1 MNKPAPLRPSWSRL
15 VLLLAAFGLGLGA
28 CQPEATEPE
37 TSATSEVA
45 APLNQKERA
54 GQLAQEIIIAD
65 THIDVPYRLAEK
77 MEDISTRTEGGDFD
91 YPRAKEGGLN
101 LVFMSIY
108 VPAGHH
114 ETGDTKEVADGL
126 IDMVEKFAA
135 DWPDKFAIATS
146 VADVRQQFAQGKI
159 SLALGMENGAPIE
172 TLEDLLH
179 FYNRGIRYI
188 TLTHSK
194 VNQLSDSSFDANRK
208 WGGLSPLGKEVVAE
222 MNRLGI
228 MVDVS
233 HISDEAFYQVMELST
248 APVIASHS
256 SSRHFTPGFERNMS
270 DAMIQKLGENGGSID
285 INFGS
290 SFLVDSIRQGER
302 GIWKYFQENNVR
314 PDSDEGK
321 EYVKRY
327 REKTGLGYA
336 DVSDVVAHIDRVV
349 QLAGIDHVGLG
360 SDFDGVGDSLPTGL
374 KDVSFY
380 PNLIYELLKGGYSDE
395 DITKICSGNVLR
407 VWSEVERKATE
418 LQASE

>member
-1 MNKPAPLRPSWSRL
+1 MHQPAPLRPSWSRF
-15 VLLLAAFGLGLGA
+15 VLLFAALGMGLGA
-28 CQPEATEPE
+28 CQPE
-37 TSATSEVA
+37 TSEMEISTTEVA
-45 APLNQKERA
+45 PPLSQKERA

-108 VPAGHH
+108 VPAAHQ
-114 ETGDTKEVADGL
+114 ETGDAKEVADRL

-194 VNQLSDSSFDANRK
+194 VNQLSDSSFDANRQ
-208 WGGLSPLGKEVVAE
+208 WNGLSPLGKEVVAE

-233 HISDEAFYQVMELST
+233 HLSDEAFYQVMELST

-256 SSRHFTPGFERNMS
+256 SSRHFTPGFERNLS

-290 SFLVDSIRQGER
+290 SFLVDSIRQGEM

-314 PDSDEGK
+314 PDSDDGK

-336 DVSDVVAHIDRVV
+336 DVSDVVAHIDRAVK
-349 QLAGIDHVGLG
+349 LTGIDHVGLG

-380 PNLIYELLKGGYSDE
+380 PNLIYELLKKGYSDE
-395 DITKICSGNVLR
+395 DITKICAGNVLR

>member
-1 MNKPAPLRPSWSRL
+1 MSKAAPLRPSWCRL
-15 VLLLAAFGLGLGA
+15 VLLFAALGMGLEA
-28 CQPEATEPE
+28 CQPESEME
-37 TSATSEVA
+37 ISTSEVA
-45 APLNQKERA
+45 PPLSQKERA
-54 GQLAQEIIIAD
+54 GQLAHEIVIAD

-77 MEDISTRTEGGDFD
+77 MEDISMRTEGGDFD

-108 VPAGHH
+108 VPASHQ
-114 ETGDTKEVADGL
+114 ETGDAKQVADEL

-146 VADVRQQFAQGKI
+146 VADARQQFAQGKI

-179 FYNRGIRYI
+179 FYNRGIRYV

-194 VNQLSDSSFDANRK
+194 VNQLSDSSFDANRQ
-208 WGGLSPLGKEVVAE
+208 WNGLSPLGKEVVAE

-228 MVDVS
+228 IVDVS
-233 HISDEAFYQVMELST
+233 HVSDEAFYQVIELST

-270 DAMIQKLGENGGSID
+270 DAMIRKLGEDGGSID

-290 SFLVDSIRQGER
+290 SFLVDSIRRGEA

-314 PDSDEGK
+314 PNSDEGK
-321 EYVKRY
+321 EYVQRY

-349 QLAGIDHVGLG
+349 KLAGVDHVGLG

-380 PNLIYELLKGGYSDE
+380 PNLIYELLKKGYSE
-395 DITKICSGNVLR
+395 ADIAKICSGNVLR
-407 VWSEVERKATE
+407 VWSEVEKRAEQLQATE
-418 LQASE
+418 

>member
-1 MNKPAPLRPSWSRL
+1 MNKPALLRPSWSRF
-15 VLLLAAFGLGLGA
+15 VLLFAALGMGLGA
-28 CQPEATEPE
+28 CDE
-37 TSATSEVA
+37 TSEMEISTTEVA
-45 APLNQKERA
+45 PPLSQKERA

-65 THIDVPYRLAEK
+65 THIDVPYRVAEK

-101 LVFMSIY
+101 LAFMSIY
-108 VPAGHH
+108 VPADHQG
-114 ETGDTKEVADGL
+114 TGDAKDVADRL
-126 IDMVEKFAA
+126 IDIVEKFTA

-146 VADVRQQFAQGKI
+146 AADVRQQFAQGKI

-194 VNQLSDSSFDANRK
+194 VNQLSDSSFDANRQ
-208 WGGLSPLGKEVVAE
+208 WNGLSPLGKEVVAE

-233 HISDEAFYQVMELST
+233 HISDEAFYQVIALST

-290 SFLVDSIRQGER
+290 SFLVDSIRQGEM
-302 GIWKYFQENNVR
+302 GIWKYFQENKVR

-321 EYVKRY
+321 EYVQRY

-336 DVSDVVAHIDRVV
+336 DVSDVMAHVDRAVK
-349 QLAGIDHVGLG
+349 LAGVDHVGLG

-380 PNLIYELLKGGYSDE
+380 PNLIYELLKKGYSEE
-395 DITKICSGNVLR
+395 DIARICSGNVLR
-407 VWSEVERKATE
+407 VWSEVERRAEE

>member
-1 MNKPAPLRPSWSRL
+1 MNNPAPLRPSWCRF
-15 VLLLAAFGLGLGA
+15 VLLFTALGMGLGA
-28 CQPEATEPE
+28 CDEASEMEIST
-37 TSATSEVA
+37 TEVA
-45 APLNQKERA
+45 PPLSQKERA

-91 YPRAKEGGLN
+91 YPRAKEGGLD
-101 LVFMSIY
+101 LAFMSIY
-108 VPAGHH
+108 VPADHQG
-114 ETGDTKEVADGL
+114 TGDAKGVADRL

-172 TLEDLLH
+172 TIEDLLH

-188 TLTHSK
+188 TLTHSR
-194 VNQLSDSSFDANRK
+194 VNQLSDSSFDVNRQ
-208 WGGLSPLGKEVVAE
+208 WNGLSPFGKEVVAE

-228 MVDVS
+228 IVDVS

-270 DAMIQKLGENGGSID
+270 DAMIRKLGENGGSID

-290 SFLVDSIRQGER
+290 SFLVDSIRQGEM
-302 GIWKYFQENNVR
+302 GIRKYFQENKVR

-321 EYVKRY
+321 EYVQRY

-336 DVSDVVAHIDRVV
+336 DVSDVMAHVDRAVK
-349 QLAGIDHVGLG
+349 LAGIDHVGLG

-380 PNLIYELLKGGYSDE
+380 PNLIYELLKKGYSEE
-395 DITKICSGNVLR
+395 DIAKICSGNVLR
-407 VWSEVERKATE
+407 VWSEVERRAEE

>member
-1 MNKPAPLRPSWSRL
+1 MNKSAPLRPSWSRL

-37 TSATSEVA
+37 TSVA

-54 GQLAQEIIIAD
+54 QQLAQEIIIAD

-108 VPAGHH
+108 VPAAHQ
-114 ETGDTKEVADGL
+114 ETGDAKEVADGI
-126 IDMVEKFAA
+126 IDLVEKFAA

-194 VNQLSDSSFDANRK
+194 VNQLSDSSFDRNRK
-208 WGGLSPLGKEVVAE
+208 WDGLSPRGKEVVAE

-290 SFLVDSIRQGER
+290 SFLVDSLRQGEM

-314 PDSDEGK
+314 PNSDEGK

-380 PNLIYELLKGGYSDE
+380 PNLIYELLKKGYSDE
-395 DITKICSGNVLR
+395 DITKICAGNVLR
-407 VWSEVERKATE
+407 VWSEVERKATK

>member
-1 MNKPAPLRPSWSRL
+1 MNKPAPLRPSWSRW
-15 VLLLAAFGLGLGA
+15 VLLLAAFGMGLGA
-28 CQPEATEPE
+28 CQPE
-37 TSATSEVA
+37 TSEMEISTTEVA
-45 APLNQKERA
+45 PPLSQKERA

-101 LVFMSIY
+101 LAFMSIY
-108 VPAGHH
+108 VPAAHQ
-114 ETGDTKEVADGL
+114 ETGDAKEVADGL
-126 IDMVEKFAA
+126 IDRVEKFAA

-194 VNQLSDSSFDANRK
+194 VNQLSDSSFDANRP
-208 WGGLSPLGKEVVAE
+208 WNGLSPLGKEVVAE

-290 SFLVDSIRQGER
+290 SFLVDSIRQGEM

-314 PDSDEGK
+314 PNSDDGK

-349 QLAGIDHVGLG
+349 QFAGIDHVGLG

-380 PNLIYELLKGGYSDE
+380 PNLIYELLKSGYSDE
-395 DITKICSGNVLR
+395 DITKICAGNVLR
-407 VWSEVERKATE
+407 VWSAVERRAGE
-418 LQASE
+418 LQAGR

>member
-1 MNKPAPLRPSWSRL
+1 MNKPALLRPSWSRF
-15 VLLLAAFGLGLGA
+15 VLLFAALGMGLGA
-28 CQPEATEPE
+28 CDE
-37 TSATSEVA
+37 TSEMEISTTEVA
-45 APLNQKERA
+45 PPLSQKERA

-65 THIDVPYRLAEK
+65 THIDVPYRVAEK

-101 LVFMSIY
+101 LAFMSIY
-108 VPAGHH
+108 VPADHQG
-114 ETGDTKEVADGL
+114 TGDAKDVADRL
-126 IDMVEKFAA
+126 IDIVEKFTA

-146 VADVRQQFAQGKI
+146 AADVRQQFAQGKI

-194 VNQLSDSSFDANRK
+194 VNQLSDSSFDANRQ
-208 WGGLSPLGKEVVAE
+208 WNGLSPLGKEVVAE

-233 HISDEAFYQVMELST
+233 HISDEAFYQVIALST

-270 DAMIQKLGENGGSID
+270 DTMIQKLGENGGSID

-290 SFLVDSIRQGER
+290 SFLVDSIRQGEM
-302 GIWKYFQENNVR
+302 GIWKYFQENKVR

-321 EYVKRY
+321 EYVQRY

-336 DVSDVVAHIDRVV
+336 DVSDVMAHVDRAVK
-349 QLAGIDHVGLG
+349 LAGVDHVGLG

-380 PNLIYELLKGGYSDE
+380 PNLIYELLKKGYSEE
-395 DITKICSGNVLR
+395 DIAKICAGNVLR
-407 VWSEVERKATE
+407 VWSEVERRAEE

>member
-1 MNKPAPLRPSWSRL
+1 MNKPAPLRPSWSRF
-15 VLLLAAFGLGLGA
+15 VLLFATLGMGWGA
-28 CQPEATEPE
+28 CQPE
-37 TSATSEVA
+37 TSEMELSTTEVA
-45 APLNQKERA
+45 PPLSQKERA

-91 YPRAKEGGLN
+91 HPRAQEGGLN
-101 LVFMSIY
+101 LAFMSIY
-108 VPAGHH
+108 VPAGHQ
-114 ETGDTKEVADGL
+114 ETGDAKEVADRL

-135 DWPDKFAIATS
+135 DRPDKFAIATS

-159 SLALGMENGAPIE
+159 SLGLGMENGAPIE

-208 WGGLSPLGKEVVAE
+208 WNGLSPLGEEVVAE

-290 SFLVDSIRQGER
+290 SFLVDSIRQGEM

-314 PDSDEGK
+314 PNSDEGQ

-349 QLAGIDHVGLG
+349 KLAGIDHVGLG

-380 PNLIYELLKGGYSDE
+380 PNLIYELLKKGYSEE
-395 DITKICSGNVLR
+395 DIAKICSGNVLR
-407 VWSEVERKATE
+407 VWSAVERRAGE
-418 LQASE
+418 PQAGQ